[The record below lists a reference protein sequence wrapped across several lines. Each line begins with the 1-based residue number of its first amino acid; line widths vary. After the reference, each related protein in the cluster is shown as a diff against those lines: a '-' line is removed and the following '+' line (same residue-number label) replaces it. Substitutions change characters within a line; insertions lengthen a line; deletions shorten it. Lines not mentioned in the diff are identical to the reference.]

1 MMLSDASLDP
11 RDLRLARLARMLA
24 WGAWAC
30 IGLGLALL
38 ALAALLGPLQPITAA
53 LRDVLLVR
61 DGGPADLAL
70 AAAGALLIGGGIG
83 LLIASVGVLARELW
97 APFLLAA
104 VALAN
109 IFLLISL
116 GFTPALLALAF
127 VAWASVGLWRERASF
142 RRNPMALR
150 ELRGRM
156 RGARAF
162 LVITVYVGLM
172 SAFALL
178 LYAVYSTTSS
188 VGSAAAGETGRVLF
202 IGIFGIELLL
212 ILFIAPASTAGAISI
227 EREHLTYD
235 LLRATLLSA
244 PSFVMGK
251 LESALVFLFILLL
264 AAVPLQSIAFLFGGV
279 GEAEV
284 MIAFAL
290 LAVTCIALGAVGI
303 YFSAANDRSMTATVR
318 AYGLI
323 ALLMFA
329 LPLGGTVA
337 VNILNQLLFTPGAF
351 TNLPFVETL
360 LAYAGVIFTGL
371 SPVSAALTTQEL
383 LVERQTA
390 AFWSYTLSSSG
401 GTIPMPSPWIVYT
414 SVYLA
419 LAALLVLAAIR
430 RTRQLREPA

>member
-11 RDLRLARLARMLA
+11 RDLRLARQARILV

-30 IGLGLALL
+30 AAVGLIVLVLAALSGPLSPLTAGLRALLLFGDTGPADLGLAAVQALLFGGSIGLLISAVGVIARELWAPVLLGLL
-38 ALAALLGPLQPITAA
+38 ALAALL
-53 LRDVLLVR
+53 
-61 DGGPADLAL
+61 
-70 AAAGALLIGGGIG
+70 
-83 LLIASVGVLARELW
+83 
-97 APFLLAA
+97 
-104 VALAN
+104 
-109 IFLLISL
+109 LLISL
-116 GFTPALLALAF
+116 GFTAGLLALAF
-127 VAWASVGLWRERASF
+127 IGWAAPGLWRERASF

-156 RGARAF
+156 RGGRAF
-162 LVITVYVGLM
+162 LVITVYAGLM

-212 ILFIAPASTAGAISI
+212 IIFIAPASTAGAISI
-227 EREHLTYD
+227 EREHMTYD

-244 PSFVMGK
+244 PSFVVGK

-264 AAVPLQSIAFLFGGV
+264 AAVPLQSLAFLFGGV

-284 MIAFAL
+284 VIAFLL
-290 LAVTCIALGAVGI
+290 LAVTCIALGAIGI
-303 YFSAANDRSMTATVR
+303 YFSAANDRSMAATVR
-318 AYGLI
+318 AYGLVGG
-323 ALLMFA
+323 LMFA
-329 LPLGGTVA
+329 VPLGGALA
-337 VNILNQLLFTPGAF
+337 VNILNQLLFAPGAF
-351 TNLPFVETL
+351 TNIPLLETL
-360 LAYAGVIFTGL
+360 VAYVGVIFTGL
-371 SPVSAALTTQEL
+371 SPIATALNTQQL

-390 AFWSYTLSSSG
+390 TFWSFTLSSSG
-401 GTIPMPSPWIVYT
+401 GAIPMPSPWIVYT
-414 SVYLA
+414 TLYLA

>member
-11 RDLRLARLARMLA
+11 RDLRLVRQARILM

-30 IGLGLALL
+30 AGFGLTVLT
-38 ALAALLGPLQPITAA
+38 LAALAGPLSSLTAT
-53 LRDVLLVR
+53 LRDVLLAR
-61 DGGPADLAL
+61 DSGPADLAL
-70 AAAGALLIGGGIG
+70 AAVSALLLGNSVG
-83 LLIASVGVLARELW
+83 LLISYVGVTARELW
-97 APFLLAA
+97 APFLLA
-104 VALAN
+104 VLALAN
-109 IFLLISL
+109 GILLVTL
-116 GFTPALLALAF
+116 GFTPGLLALAF
-127 VAWASVGLWRERASF
+127 IVWSAAGLWRERASF

-178 LYAVYSTTSS
+178 LYAIYSSTSS

-212 ILFIAPASTAGAISI
+212 IIFIAPASTAGAISI
-227 EREHLTYD
+227 EREHQTYD

-264 AAVPLQSIAFLFGGV
+264 AAIPLQSIAFLFGGV

-284 MIAFAL
+284 GIAFVL

-303 YFSAANDRSMTATVR
+303 YFSAANDRSIAATVR
-318 AYGLI
+318 AYGLVAI
-323 ALLMFA
+323 LMFA
-329 LPLGGTVA
+329 VPLAGTLVLD
-337 VNILNQLLFTPGAF
+337 ILRQILISPGAF
-351 TNLPFVETL
+351 TNLPLLETL
-360 LAYAGVIFTGL
+360 FAYMGVVLTGL
-371 SPVSAALTTQEL
+371 SPITAALSTQQL

-390 AFWSYTLSSSG
+390 SFWNFTLSSSG
-401 GTIPMPSPWIVYT
+401 STIPMASPWIVYT
-414 SVYLA
+414 IIYLA
-419 LAALLVLAAIR
+419 LAVLLVLAAIR